1 MLNALCESHSM
12 KHNLT
17 IHDIVVCQTLTFG
30 SSGLIFN
37 LVSITVEIVVPVFS
51 LPDQP
56 STTALLLASL
66 LAAPVLY
73 QVYLRGLP
81 RRRSSPLTYN
91 PRYPVRLRA
100 DALREELS

>member
-1 MLNALCESHSM
+1 M
-12 KHNLT
+12 KYHLIIYDT
-17 IHDIVVCQTLTFG
+17 AVCQTQAFG
-30 SSGLIFN
+30 SSGMIFN
-37 LVSITVEIVVPVFS
+37 LVSINIEIVVPLLS
-51 LPDQP
+51 LLDQP

-100 DALREELS
+100 VALQEELS

>member
-1 MLNALCESHSM
+1 M
-12 KHNLT
+12 KYHLIIYDT
-17 IHDIVVCQTLTFG
+17 AVCQTQAFG
-30 SSGLIFN
+30 PSGMIFN
-37 LVSITVEIVVPVFS
+37 LVSINIEIVVPLLS
-51 LPDQP
+51 LLDQP

-100 DALREELS
+100 AALQEELS